1 VIGVFLLLLATT
13 PGPLCLGYVLR
24 TLLTTFV
31 YTFCIGTI
39 ALYIINRVIEP
50 VKFQSEAVV
59 WSLVILCSLGMAV
72 IGAAAA
78 ETLLLITGL
87 FPGET
92 FSGRFT
98 SGLKI
103 SLVVSLAVALGTYA
117 YNRMQKRLQSQNIEL
132 QKKIETDVIR
142 SRQQDEDVQK
152 AREIQQ
158 GLLPKN
164 VPQIVGYQVTGTWQP
179 ALSVGGDYY
188 DVLPL
193 RDSSLGAVIADVVG
207 KGISAAL
214 LMANLQAAVRAFAT
228 DGRGPAELCER
239 INTVMC
245 SNVASGK
252 FITLFYCV
260 LDSTK
265 RKLTYSNAGHNPP
278 ILLRGEDVFRLEEG
292 GALLGVFPDWKY
304 EQRSI
309 DLQAGDRILLFTDG
323 LSEAE
328 DIGGK
333 EFGEDRLVEV
343 FREVRE
349 LPAIE
354 IQTRV
359 LETVRR
365 FCRGNFRDDATL
377 LVITVA

>member
-1 VIGVFLLLLATT
+1 
-13 PGPLCLGYVLR
+13 
-24 TLLTTFV
+24 
-31 YTFCIGTI
+31 
-39 ALYIINRVIEP
+39 
-50 VKFQSEAVV
+50 
-59 WSLVILCSLGMAV
+59 MAV

-117 YNRMQKRLQSQNIEL
+117 YNRMQKRLRSQNIEL

-142 SRQQDEDVQK
+142 SRQQDEDFQK

-193 RDSSLGAVIADVVG
+193 RDSSLGVVIADVVG

-278 ILLRGEDVFRLEEG
+278 ILLSGEDVFRLEEG

-323 LSEAE
+323 LTEAE

-343 FREVRE
+343 FRQVRE

-359 LETVRR
+359 LETVRS

>member
-1 VIGVFLLLLATT
+1 
-13 PGPLCLGYVLR
+13 
-24 TLLTTFV
+24 
-31 YTFCIGTI
+31 
-39 ALYIINRVIEP
+39 
-50 VKFQSEAVV
+50 
-59 WSLVILCSLGMAV
+59 
-72 IGAAAA
+72 
-78 ETLLLITGL
+78 
-87 FPGET
+87 
-92 FSGRFT
+92 
-98 SGLKI
+98 
-103 SLVVSLAVALGTYA
+103 
-117 YNRMQKRLQSQNIEL
+117 
-132 QKKIETDVIR
+132 
-142 SRQQDEDVQK
+142 
-152 AREIQQ
+152 
-158 GLLPKN
+158 
-164 VPQIVGYQVTGTWQP
+164 
-179 ALSVGGDYY
+179 
-188 DVLPL
+188 
-193 RDSSLGAVIADVVG
+193 
-207 KGISAAL
+207 
-214 LMANLQAAVRAFAT
+214 MANLQAAVRAFAT

-265 RKLTYSNAGHNPP
+265 RQLTYSNAGHNPP
-278 ILLRGEDVFRLEEG
+278 ILLRGEDLFRLEEG

-309 DLQAGDRILLFTDG
+309 NLQAGDRILLFTDG

-328 DIGGK
+328 DSGGK

-343 FREVRE
+343 FRQVRE

-359 LETVRR
+359 LETVRS

>member
-1 VIGVFLLLLATT
+1 LTESAKLANSPEPISREKTSFDWWATARLLFFVVIGVFLLLLATT
-13 PGPLCLGYVLR
+13 PGPLCSGYVLR

-39 ALYIINRVIEP
+39 ALYIINRVIDP

-87 FPGET
+87 FPGQT

-103 SLVVSLAVALGTYA
+103 SLIVSLAVALGTHT
-117 YNRMQKRLQSQNIEL
+117 YNRMRKRLHSQNLEL
-132 QKKIETDVIR
+132 QKKIETDVVR

-193 RDSSLGAVIADVVG
+193 RDSSLGAVIADV
-207 KGISAAL
+207 SE
-214 LMANLQAAVRAFAT
+214 RA
-228 DGRGPAELCER
+228 P
-239 INTVMC
+239 VPH
-245 SNVASGK
+245 S
-252 FITLFYCV
+252 
-260 LDSTK
+260 
-265 RKLTYSNAGHNPP
+265 
-278 ILLRGEDVFRLEEG
+278 
-292 GALLGVFPDWKY
+292 
-304 EQRSI
+304 
-309 DLQAGDRILLFTDG
+309 
-323 LSEAE
+323 
-328 DIGGK
+328 
-333 EFGEDRLVEV
+333 
-343 FREVRE
+343 
-349 LPAIE
+349 
-354 IQTRV
+354 
-359 LETVRR
+359 
-365 FCRGNFRDDATL
+365 
-377 LVITVA
+377 